1 MSEPKQ
7 PPDPPSVDREAFF
20 VRRMSDALVERLAR
34 GRVYYGWYIV
44 AVVVM
49 VGIPRV
55 GFNGQFFG
63 IFLKPLSEEFG
74 WTRSETTWAVT
85 IGTLIAAG
93 LGIILGRVLDRYG
106 PRWMFVGGCALL
118 AGSFFGLSRINT
130 LVLFYLVYSVGRSMM
145 QSATGHTLSYAL
157 VSKWFVRRRATA
169 LSAATFGGFL
179 GGVFLAPVV
188 QQIINSYGWREAWV
202 FFGALTLV
210 LALVPALLLLRRI
223 PEDLGLLPD
232 GVRGEERLPPSRG
245 TPTPASGAASQDSM
259 KPVGTAEAGLDE
271 MSLTM
276 REAVHTISFWLLTLM
291 VTLASIAT
299 TGVNFHLV
307 PHFSDAGISDT
318 VAASTISMTTFT
330 AVASVFGWGFL
341 ADRLGAKRILL
352 TVLLTLAFGTLLVAR
367 ADTTTS
373 AYVSAG
379 VFGLGMGGYGLLSE
393 VVWANFFGRKYLGSI
408 RGVSMVFQLGGNA
421 SGSLIAAYLFDQRGN
436 YDDAFKVII
445 AALTASFAMLL
456 VSRRPNVKRI
466 VTREAKEKA

>member
-7 PPDPPSVDREAFF
+7 SPAPPSVDREGF
-20 VRRMSDALVERLAR
+20 VFSRMSDALVERLAR

-85 IGTLIAAG
+85 IGTLMAAG
-93 LGIILGRVLDRYG
+93 LGVILGRVLDRYG
-106 PRWMFVGGCALL
+106 PRWMFVGGCAIL
-118 AGSFFGLSRINT
+118 AGSYFGLARINT
-130 LVLFYLVYSVGRSMM
+130 LVLFYLVYSLGRAMM

-169 LSAATFGGFL
+169 ISAATFGGFV

-210 LALVPALLLLRRI
+210 MALVPAVLLLRRI
-223 PEDLGLLPD
+223 PEDLGLHPD
-232 GVRGEERLPPSRG
+232 GIRGGAPLPPTRG
-245 TPTPASGAASQDSM
+245 TPTPAVGAAPQDLK
-259 KPVGTAEAGLDE
+259 KPAGSAEAGLDE
-271 MSLTM
+271 MTM
-276 REAVHTISFWLLTLM
+276 TMSEALHTLSFWLLTLM

-307 PHFSDAGISDT
+307 PHFSDAGISNT

-352 TVLLTLAFGTLLVAR
+352 TVLFTLAFGALLVAK
-367 ADTTTS
+367 ADTPVS

-421 SGSLIAAYLFDQRGN
+421 SGSLIAAYLFDLRGN

-445 AALTASFAMLL
+445 AAFTASFVMLL
-456 VSRRPNVKRI
+456 VSRKPNVKR
-466 VTREAKEKA
+466 VATPKAKEKT

>member
-1 MSEPKQ
+1 M
-7 PPDPPSVDREAFF
+7 
-20 VRRMSDALVERLAR
+20 
-34 GRVYYGWYIV
+34 YYGWYIV

-74 WTRSETTWAVT
+74 WTRAETTWAVT

-93 LGIILGRVLDRYG
+93 LGIVLGRVLDRYG
-106 PRWMFVGGCALL
+106 PRWMFAGGCALL
-118 AGSFFGLSRINT
+118 AASYFGLSRINT

-169 LSAATFGGFL
+169 ISVATLGGSL

-188 QQIINSYGWREAWV
+188 QQIINDYGWRQAWV
-202 FFGALTLV
+202 FFGSLTLV
-210 LALVPALLLLRRI
+210 MALVPALLLLRRI
-223 PEDLGLLPD
+223 PEDLGLAPD
-232 GVRGEERLPPSRG
+232 GDRGGGPLPSTTSPQ
-245 TPTPASGAASQDSM
+245 TPAMGAAPQEQVEPAGS
-259 KPVGTAEAGLDE
+259 TEAGLDE
-271 MSLTM
+271 VSLTL
-276 REAVHTISFWLLTLM
+276 REALRTIPFWLLTLM
-291 VTLASIAT
+291 VTLSSIAT

-307 PHFSDAGISDT
+307 PHFSDVGISDT

-330 AVASVFGWGFL
+330 AVASVFVWGFM
-341 ADRLGAKRILL
+341 ADRLGSKRMLL
-352 TVLLTLAFGTLLVAR
+352 TVLFALAAGAFLVAR
-367 ADTTTS
+367 AETTLS
-373 AYVSAG
+373 AYVSSG

-421 SGSLIAAYLFDQRGN
+421 SGSLIAALLFDLRGN

-445 AALTASFAMLL
+445 TALMASFVMLL
-456 VSRRPNVKRI
+456 LSRRPKSRAG
-466 VTREAKEKA
+466 TS